1 MSAALRILIVDDEDL
16 ARRRLRD
23 VLSDNAAALPFEIV
37 GEAANGK
44 QALEQLH
51 VTQPQVLLLDIRM
64 PEMDGIETAEHLLT
78 LEHPPA
84 VIFTTAYDDYAIKAF
99 EVNAI
104 DYLLKPI
111 RPERLIAAL
120 QKAHALSTAP
130 MLALKAAVGKA
141 RTHLAIGDR
150 GRILLVPVG
159 DIAYLKAELK
169 YITVR
174 TLEKEYLLEE
184 SLVKLE
190 QEFAEQFVRVHRN
203 CLVARAFIEGF
214 ERVDFTP
221 EEGESAGSGWVVRLR
236 GLAERLPVSRRQQ
249 QIIREFKR

>member
-1 MSAALRILIVDDEDL
+1 MNEPLRILIVDDETL

-23 VLSDNAAALPFEIV
+23 VLSDNAAALPMEVV
-37 GEAANGK
+37 GEATNGK
-44 QALEQLH
+44 EALEQLH
-51 VTQPQVLLLDIRM
+51 TTQPHVLLLDIRM
-64 PEMDGIETAEHLLT
+64 PVMDGIETAEHLLS
-78 LEHPPA
+78 LEQAPA
-84 VIFTTAYDDYAIKAF
+84 VIFTTAYDDYAIRAF

-120 QKAHALSTAP
+120 QKAQALSSAP
-130 MLALKAAVGKA
+130 MMALKAAAGKA

-150 GRILLVPVG
+150 GRVLLVPVCE
-159 DIAYLKAELK
+159 IAYLKAELK

-203 CLVARAFIEGF
+203 CLIARTFIEGF
-214 ERVDFTP
+214 ERVDTSP
-221 EEGESAGSGWVVRLR
+221 EDGESAGSGWVAHIR

-249 QIIREFKR
+249 HIIREFKR